1 MYFSD
6 THSIREQYRISP
18 PEDKPKRSLPR
29 TGPAGKKP
37 GCLHLSPYAFPLSFF
52 MQPISPFR
60 RDCKFRA
67 YKHDKVRLT

>member
-6 THSIREQYRISP
+6 TQSIREQYRISP

-37 GCLHLSPYAFPLSFF
+37 GCLHLSPYAFLLSFF
-52 MQPISPFR
+52 YAADLPVSPGLQ
-60 RDCKFRA
+60 
-67 YKHDKVRLT
+67 VQGIQT